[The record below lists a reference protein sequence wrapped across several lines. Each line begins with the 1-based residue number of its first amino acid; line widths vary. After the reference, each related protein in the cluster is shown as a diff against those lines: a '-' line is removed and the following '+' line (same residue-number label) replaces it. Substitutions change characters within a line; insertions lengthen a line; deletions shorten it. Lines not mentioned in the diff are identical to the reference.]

1 MFSPQLSNKALTEL
15 CHRLAIETDAGI
27 DIRRTWQREA
37 EMARGRLHPAFAQVR
52 DAVAKGDS
60 LSVALERSSGV
71 FPQLF
76 REMAHVGEQTGTLGQ
91 VFQRL
96 ESHYRRQVQAE
107 RIFMG
112 AIAWPVIELIMA
124 IFVIGLLIWIL
135 GAIAQRNGGQA
146 TDILGFG
153 LVGTRGLII
162 YVNFIIAVG
171 LCITAVVIAIRR
183 GMLWT
188 RPLQR
193 AIMALPGIGQALQKI
208 ALARLSWALHLGLN
222 VDMDLRQVVP
232 MVLRATGND
241 YYVRHTPQVVAK
253 VSAGAPLHIALGST
267 GAFPATFLDALAV
280 AEESGQIVES
290 MDRLSKRYE
299 EEAEIAVKAI
309 AVILGVAV
317 ALLVMGIIVL
327 MIFRLAGFYIG
338 TLNDALEM
346 TK

>member
-1 MFSPQLSNKALTEL
+1 MLSPQLSNKALTDL

-37 EMARGRLHPAFAQVR
+37 EMARGRLQPEFAQVR
-52 DAVAKGDS
+52 DAVARGDS
-60 LSVALERSSGV
+60 LSGALERSPGV
-71 FPQLF
+71 FPKLF
-76 REMAHVGEQTGTLGQ
+76 REMADVGEQTGTLGQ
-91 VFQRL
+91 VFHRL

-107 RIFMG
+107 RIFLG
-112 AIAWPVIELIMA
+112 AIAWPMIELVMA

-135 GAIAQRNGGQA
+135 GVIADRNGQA

-153 LVGTRGLII
+153 LIGTRGLII
-162 YVNFIIAVG
+162 YVNFVIAVG
-171 LCITAVVIAIRR
+171 LCITGLVIAIRR
-183 GMLWT
+183 GALWT

-193 AIMALPGIGQALQKI
+193 AMMALPGVGPALQKI
-208 ALARLSWALHLGLN
+208 ALARVAWALHLGLN

-241 YYVRHTPQVVAK
+241 YYIRHSPEVVAS
-253 VSAGAPLHIALGST
+253 VAAGSPLHIAFGKT

-299 EEAEIAVKAI
+299 EEAEMAVKAI

-327 MIFRLAGFYIG
+327 MIFRLAGFYVG